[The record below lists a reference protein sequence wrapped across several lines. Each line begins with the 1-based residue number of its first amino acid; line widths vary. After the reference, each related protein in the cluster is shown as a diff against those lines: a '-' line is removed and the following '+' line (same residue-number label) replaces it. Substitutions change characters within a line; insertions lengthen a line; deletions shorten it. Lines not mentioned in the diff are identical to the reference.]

1 MTWFLLASGIFT
13 VIVLA
18 VLLAPLVQRRTEA
31 DDSEPIATLFQRQ
44 LAAVEED
51 LIEGRLTADEA
62 ETARAEITRRLL
74 IAAERAPEPATAVA
88 RAAPDMAWRYGAA
101 VAIGGLLPAAAL
113 AIYWAIGSPTT
124 IEQDAAPAN
133 LAHGAED
140 VGAAI
145 SQLQAHL
152 RRAPDD
158 LKGWSLLG
166 RSLASLGRFD
176 EASDAFRRALA
187 LAPDNAALHAE
198 YGETLVLAAGG
209 AVTPAA
215 AAEFARAPQDPRS
228 RYYEAEAALQRG
240 DPATAKRKFEALLA
254 AAPPDAPW
262 RQAVADRLAELSP
275 AAAAPAGTAQPPG
288 PTPAQVAAAQAMS
301 PAQRLSMI
309 RGMVE
314 RLAQRLEQHP
324 DDKAGWERLAHA
336 YDVPGEPEKATAAR
350 QRAAATGETVSAAA
364 GASPPAA
371 DAPKD
376 PQSWLARVHD
386 LEGEGRASEALAALK
401 EANAANPGNLV
412 LLKAYLDALT
422 ATLKEGKPSPEIIA
436 IAAQVNALDA
446 NEPDALWYLGL
457 AAEQRGDRYRAIS
470 YWARLLALLPATNP
484 QHAMVQHELD
494 ALR

>member
-1 MTWFLLASGIFT
+1 MRPRRRPARRAAMTWFLLASGIFT

-51 LIEGRLTADEA
+51 LIEGLLTAD
-62 ETARAEITRRLL
+62 
-74 IAAERAPEPATAVA
+74 ERAPEPATAVA

-152 RRAPDD
+152 RQAPDD

-215 AAEFARAPQDPRS
+215 
-228 RYYEAEAALQRG
+228 
-240 DPATAKRKFEALLA
+240 
-254 AAPPDAPW
+254 
-262 RQAVADRLAELSP
+262 
-275 AAAAPAGTAQPPG
+275 
-288 PTPAQVAAAQAMS
+288 
-301 PAQRLSMI
+301 
-309 RGMVE
+309 
-314 RLAQRLEQHP
+314 
-324 DDKAGWERLAHA
+324 
-336 YDVPGEPEKATAAR
+336 
-350 QRAAATGETVSAAA
+350 
-364 GASPPAA
+364 
-371 DAPKD
+371 
-376 PQSWLARVHD
+376 
-386 LEGEGRASEALAALK
+386 
-401 EANAANPGNLV
+401 
-412 LLKAYLDALT
+412 
-422 ATLKEGKPSPEIIA
+422 
-436 IAAQVNALDA
+436 
-446 NEPDALWYLGL
+446 
-457 AAEQRGDRYRAIS
+457 
-470 YWARLLALLPATNP
+470 
-484 QHAMVQHELD
+484 
-494 ALR
+494 

>member
-1 MTWFLLASGIFT
+1 MRPRRRPARRAAMTWFLLASGIFT

-152 RRAPDD
+152 RQAPDD

-228 RYYEAEAALQRG
+228 RYYEAEA
-240 DPATAKRKFEALLA
+240 
-254 AAPPDAPW
+254 
-262 RQAVADRLAELSP
+262 DRLAELSP

-336 YDVPGEPEKATAAR
+336 YDVLGEPEKATAAR